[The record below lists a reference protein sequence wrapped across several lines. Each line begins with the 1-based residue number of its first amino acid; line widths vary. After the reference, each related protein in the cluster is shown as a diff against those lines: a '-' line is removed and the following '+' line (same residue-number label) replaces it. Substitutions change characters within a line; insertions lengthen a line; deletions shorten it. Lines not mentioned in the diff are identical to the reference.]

1 MKSIV
6 TENMNIDQ
14 MVSIYMQED
23 PKRQPLY
30 FISSLSFQ
38 QQCITQANLA
48 LDLTNDY
55 QHNVSPS
62 LYREPMAFRLALP
75 GRDLETL
82 LPAFIF
88 LGSKP
93 LRSPELMA
101 SPDLAWRFLPPKP
114 YFSFFLA
121 RLWLAPAPTWPRP
134 APARGLWP
142 FISFSTPTSKISAS
156 LVSRPAPPVSERSKT
171 GC

>member
-1 MKSIV
+1 MV

-14 MVSIYMQED
+14 TVSIYMQED

-30 FISSLSFQ
+30 FICSLFFQ
-38 QQCITQANLA
+38 QQFIIQANLNFN
-48 LDLTNDY
+48 LNRY
-55 QHNVSPS
+55 QPYFSLP
-62 LYREPMAFRLALP
+62 LYREPMAFLLALP
-75 GRDLETL
+75 GRDLATL

-114 YFSFFLA
+114 YFSSFLA
-121 RLWLAPAPTWPRP
+121 RLWPPALAPCPRP
-134 APARGLWP
+134 APERGLWL
-142 FISFSTPTSKISAS
+142 FISFSTPTSKMSAS
-156 LVSRPAPPVSERSKT
+156 LVSRPAPPVSERSSS